1 MSTPST
7 HFITDKQAVEGVVI
21 VRGAADG
28 FAQEVVAG
36 SHHFRT
42 DEPAAVGGTDS
53 GPTPYDLLLAA
64 LGSCTSM
71 TVAMYARRKRW
82 PLERVTVQLRHS
94 RVHAEDC
101 AACETQDAKLTV
113 IERDIQLDGTLD
125 EGQRTRLLAIA
136 YRCPVHLTL
145 TSKMEIRTR
154 LRHSMWSEQTDKM

>member
-1 MSTPST
+1 MNTPST
-7 HFITDKQAVEGVVI
+7 HSITDEQAVEGVVM

-71 TVAMYARRKRW
+71 TVALYARRQKW
-82 PLERVTVQLRHS
+82 SLERVTVHLRHS

-101 AACETQDAKLTV
+101 VACETQDAKLTV
-113 IERDIQLDGTLD
+113 IERDIQLDGTLGED
-125 EGQRTRLLAIA
+125 QRARLLAIA
-136 YRCPVHLTL
+136 DRCPVHLTL
-145 TSKMEIRTR
+145 TLKKVIGTR
-154 LRHSMWSEQTDKM
+154 VQ